1 VVTELGEKHKFESRY
16 QSQRTS
22 AVPSAKALYSAS
34 VEERAT
40 VHCLP
45 DFHEMGVLP
54 RKTM

>member
-1 VVTELGEKHKFESRY
+1 VVTELGEKHKFESRF